1 MRAHIISI
9 GDELLCGDT
18 VNTNATW
25 LAHQLSEKGVD
36 VRRITVIPDDIDEI
50 ARTVAAAD
58 ADIVLITGGLGP
70 THDDITRFGIARAV
84 GDELVKNE
92 EAIGFMRRSYELSEE
107 LESMAYLPS
116 SCVPLLNPVGS
127 APGCL
132 VEHEHRKLFV
142 LPGVPAEMK
151 AMFDCVLLYLHG
163 SPPHIGWVVSTKP
176 ETSIAHVLK
185 EALERFSTLKIG
197 SYPREGKVRIKLTS
211 PDSDVLDEAV
221 SWLESRV

>member
-1 MRAHIISI
+1 MKAHIISI

-18 VNTNATW
+18 VNTNAAW
-25 LAHQLSEKGVD
+25 LAQQLSEKGVE
-36 VRRITVIPDDIDEI
+36 VRRMTVIPDDIDEI
-50 ARTVAAAD
+50 ERTVAGAD
-58 ADIVLITGGLGP
+58 ADIVVITGGLGP

-84 GDELVKNE
+84 GDELVKNK
-92 EAIGFMRRSYELSEE
+92 EALEFMQRTYDVSEE

-132 VEHEHRKLFV
+132 IERDDRKLFV

-151 AMFDCVLLYLHG
+151 AMFDCLLLHLHG

-185 EALERFSTLKIG
+185 QALERFPTLKIG

-211 PDSDVLDEAV
+211 PDSDVLDKAI